1 MPRQCLSSRWLGTV
15 SLSSWFI
22 NLAFILSLHCASSF
36 SFNWWWAT
44 KPTRLKK
51 FRIYTVVVS
60 SKPMDSSLVK
70 ESHQTSSSYLLT
82 LHATRLMLLITSSQ
96 VAMFPSA
103 KSLWVGGLI
112 AATPKHN
119 MMSFLKHFHGTQFL
133 ETIDV
138 TAALPWSPESVGV
151 MLATIIVMS
160 QWSVITLQSWHRDAP
175 KVYYN
180 EKLYDL
186 AVE

>member
-1 MPRQCLSSRWLGTV
+1 MPPHSHSIDDEQQNQQGWK
-15 SLSSWFI
+15 
-22 NLAFILSLHCASSF
+22 NLEF
-36 SFNWWWAT
+36 
-44 KPTRLKK
+44 
-51 FRIYTVVVS
+51 TVVVS

-70 ESHQTSSSYLLT
+70 ESHQTSSSYSLF
-82 LHATRLMLLITSSQ
+82 MLLDSCCCSQ

-103 KSLWVGGLI
+103 KSLWAGGLI

-160 QWSVITLQSWHRDAP
+160 QWSVITLQTWHRDAP

-180 EKLYDL
+180 EKLCDL